1 MIKTWLIPIVASA
14 IIMASLLMVNLM
26 ALAGSIFL
34 EGFLEKK
41 AKLVLVDS
49 LAKDIFNAVDTI
61 AEVSAHSSNGNF
73 SEFKKILADKMERF
87 KEKISRDEECFN
99 EHGISIRFE
108 YSIEA
113 REDECLAEI
122 TSMIYTKDLEGFF
135 AFEQVHNTVKRLVS
149 ATGNGSTG

>member
-1 MIKTWLIPIVASA
+1 MIKTWLIPIVAST

-26 ALAGSIFL
+26 ALTGSIFL

-61 AEVSAHSSNGNF
+61 AEVSVHSSNGNF
-73 SEFKKILADKMERF
+73 SEFMKILGNKMECF
-87 KEKISRDEECFN
+87 KEKISRDEEYFN

-149 ATGNGSTG
+149 ATVNGSTG